1 VIVIWSDEAIGDLAS
16 LRAYISKDSPL
27 SARRVASMIV
37 DLVEALLPA
46 NPKIGRPGRISGTRE
61 LVVPHT
67 PYIVPYPLRDGAVN
81 VLRVYHGAR
90 RWPP

>member
-16 LRAYISKDSPL
+16 LRARISKDSPL
-27 SARRVASMIV
+27 SARRAASMIV
-37 DLVEALLPA
+37 DSVETLIPA

-61 LVVPHT
+61 LVIPHT
-67 PYIVPYPLRDGAVN
+67 PYIVPYRLHDGAVN
-81 VLRVYHGAR
+81 ILRVYHGAR